1 MFGFHYLIFNL
12 LSCLAFLSPIN
23 GVDTFAIQE
32 SSFEVVITT
41 GTHQSPAIIELG
53 TFLNP
58 IIDSSQTNELPVA
71 NPFNRA
77 LETPAVSYEAKLLYL
92 EIGNSIDLELTTTA
106 IIFPF
111 HCFT

>member
-12 LSCLAFLSPIN
+12 LTWLAILSPVTE
-23 GVDTFAIQE
+23 VDTFAMPP

-53 TFLNP
+53 SYVNP
-58 IIDSSQTNELPVA
+58 IIDSSQTNELPTT
-71 NPFNRA
+71 NHFNKA
-77 LETPAVSYEAKLLYL
+77 LEGPVVSYDAKLLYL
-92 EIGNSIDLELTTTA
+92 EIGNAIELELTTTT